1 MPAVPEHLIDRIRD
15 AIDIV
20 ELISR
25 YLNLRKQGKN
35 YKALCPFHTE
45 KTPSFTVSPD
55 KQIFYCFGCGAG
67 GNAFNFL
74 MRYEKITFPEAL
86 QKLAD
91 EVGIELPKVQM
102 DEEKSSEYDR
112 LYRASQFAADFYH
125 ELLLENHKKLSVY
138 LGERQISDETIK
150 FFKLG
155 YIPDAWDLLLQE
167 IERKKMKIEPFL
179 KTGLILQS
187 EKETKKKYD
196 RFRNRLIFP
205 IHNLS
210 GRIVAFGGRAL
221 GDDPNSPK
229 YLNSPDSAIYN
240 KSQILYGLYYAK
252 DWIRQE
258 DTVIFVEGYMDYLQ
272 LFQNEIRHVVATSG
286 TALTE
291 DHARII
297 RRYTKNIIL
306 CYDAD
311 PAGVQAALRG
321 GQILFQE
328 NLEVRVLILPESEDP
343 DSFVKKNGKSAFFAL
358 LEDAA
363 DYFEFRLSYL
373 QKSQSKEGVAQKAK
387 IVEDLLQSIAA
398 HKDPLKQNF
407 YANLLAQKYNLQ
419 ETTLIAEIQ
428 KKNKQLQSRERKFQ
442 INERPS
448 VQSDAPS
455 MLLTGAWSAEKDVL
469 ILLLNHFDE
478 VKKIIFQLL
487 EEDDFLNP
495 PFRNVFSLIK
505 NNVDKEKQDLIH
517 WLFSIVE
524 DDKVIGLLSAE
535 LFHDIEKPD
544 RYLNDCIQKIK
555 ITRYQQQI
563 DALRQRLR
571 HLNPEEEAYHQILKS
586 VNDYLIK
593 IHEIRRIFLPKD

>member
-1 MPAVPEHLIDRIRD
+1 MPTVPEHLIDRIRD

-35 YKALCPFHTE
+35 FKSLCPFHTE

-67 GNAFNFL
+67 GNVFNFL

-86 QKLAD
+86 QKLA
-91 EVGIELPKVQM
+91 EEAGIELPKAQK
-102 DEEKSSEYDR
+102 DDEKSSEYDR
-112 LYRASQFAADFYH
+112 LYRANQFAGDFYH
-125 ELLLENHKKLSVY
+125 QMLLKNLDKLSPY
-138 LGERQISDETIK
+138 LNRRQISAEVVNY
-150 FFKLG
+150 FKLG
-155 YIPDAWDLLLQE
+155 YIPDSWDLLLQE
-167 IERKKMKIEPFL
+167 IERKKIKIEPFL

-187 EKETKKKYD
+187 EKDTKKRYD
-196 RFRNRLIFP
+196 RFRNRLLFP

-229 YLNSPDSAIYN
+229 YLNSPESPIYN
-240 KSQILYGLYYAK
+240 KSQILYGLYYSK

-258 DTVIFVEGYMDYLQ
+258 DSVIFVEGYMDYLQ
-272 LFQNEIRHVVATSG
+272 LFQNDIKHVVATSG

-291 DHARII
+291 DHAKII
-297 RRYTKNIIL
+297 RRYTHNIIL

-311 PAGVQAALRG
+311 SAGIQAALRG

-328 NLEVRVLILPESEDP
+328 NLDVRVLILPEQEDP
-343 DSFVKKNGKSAFFAL
+343 DSFVKNNGKSAFFAL
-358 LEDAA
+358 LENASDF
-363 DYFEFRLSYL
+363 FEFKLANL
-373 QKSQSKEGVAQKAK
+373 QKSYGKDGVSQKAK
-387 IVEDLLQSIAA
+387 IVGELIQSIAA

-407 YANLLAQKYNLQ
+407 YANLLAQRFNLQ
-419 ETTLIAEIQ
+419 ENTLIEEIQ
-428 KKNKQLQSRERKFQ
+428 KKYKILQSREKKYPLSEIPKSQ
-442 INERPS
+442 SEPS
-448 VQSDAPS
+448 SL
-455 MLLTGAWSAEKDVL
+455 LLTGAWSAEKDVL

-478 VKKIIFQLL
+478 VKNIIFQLL

-495 PFRNVFSLIK
+495 PFKNVFSLIK
-505 NNVDKEKQDLIH
+505 NNKDRDKQDLIH
-517 WLFSIVE
+517 WLFSLLE
-524 DDKVIGLLSAE
+524 DEKVVSILSAE

-555 ITRYQQQI
+555 ITRYQQHI
-563 DALRQRLR
+563 DSLRQQLR
-571 HLNPEEEAYHQILKS
+571 QLNPEDKEYREILKT
-586 VNDYLIK
+586 VNENMVK
-593 IHEIRRIFLPKD
+593 INEIRKVFLSK